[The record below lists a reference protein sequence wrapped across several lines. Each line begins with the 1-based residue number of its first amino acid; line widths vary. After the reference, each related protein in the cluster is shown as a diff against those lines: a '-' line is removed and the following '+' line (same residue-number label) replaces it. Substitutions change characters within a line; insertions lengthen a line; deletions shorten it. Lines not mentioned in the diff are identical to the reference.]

1 MNDHLDLTVQERSL
15 IDNSLRIAMKENDK
29 SSVESR
35 DELIKKYHQDSN
47 LGLFEL
53 RSKIKSH
60 DLGRYEDLSLNNLKL
75 ITNCLML
82 LDDFTYQK
90 SLEEKEKDKV
100 EYYKNFELQMS
111 ALRKKLSAIESHEP
125 IPNSV

>member
-1 MNDHLDLTVQERSL
+1 
-15 IDNSLRIAMKENDK
+15 MKENDK

-35 DELIKKYHQDSN
+35 DELIKKYYQDSN
-47 LGLFEL
+47 LGLCEL

-60 DLGRYEDLSLNNLKL
+60 TLGKYEDLSLNNLKL

-90 SLEEKEKDKV
+90 NLEDKEKDKV
-100 EYYKNFELQMS
+100 AYYKSCKLQMS
-111 ALRKKLSAIESHEP
+111 ALREKLSAIELHTMYSGLL
-125 IPNSV
+125 

>member
-29 SSVESR
+29 SSAASR
-35 DELIKKYHQDSN
+35 EELIKKYHQDSN
-47 LGLFEL
+47 LGIFEL

-60 DLGRYEDLSLNNLKL
+60 DLGKYQDLSLNDLKL
-75 ITNCLML
+75 ITSCLTL

-90 SLEEKEKDKV
+90 SLEEKETDKV
-100 EYYKNFELQMS
+100 EYDKNLELQMS
-111 ALRKKLSAIESHEP
+111 ALRKKLSAIESH
-125 IPNSV
+125 IMYSGLL

>member
-1 MNDHLDLTVQERSL
+1 MNDHLDLTLQERSL

-29 SSVESR
+29 SSVEST

-82 LDDFTYQK
+82 FDYFTYQK
-90 SLEEKEKDKV
+90 SLEEKETDKV

-111 ALRKKLSAIESHEP
+111 ALREKLNTIETHTMYSGLL
-125 IPNSV
+125 

>member
-100 EYYKNFELQMS
+100 GYYKNFELQMS
-111 ALRKKLSAIESHEP
+111 ALRKKLSAIESHT
-125 IPNSV
+125 IYSGLL